1 MIVPVGRDGWQE
13 WWREWYIGRGTEV
26 RIPLLLSARPN
37 RDKVKS
43 SYVSMKNAVIR
54 PLLVLVCVLSASASL
69 SAQNPAP
76 SQPAPPQPAPQTQT
90 PPAQPADGQ
99 NPAAPQLQQRGPDG
113 EPVQNGDQGQFT
125 IKVPVN
131 EVYLEFAVTD
141 KHGHFIRDLQQ
152 NQFALLDDHKAPAQ
166 VFSFTQQ
173 TNLPLRV
180 GILIDT
186 STSIRQRFQF
196 EQQAATSFL
205 LEILRP
211 ASDKAFVEGFDVV
224 PDYKQGWTNNVDAL
238 TAGIQGLRPGGGTAL
253 YDAVYSAC
261 RDKLLTSRGAEPVR
275 KAIVLVSDGD
285 DNQSHAYLEDAIKE
299 CQRAETI
306 VYAISTNV
314 SPSRDRGDD
323 ILEKIAVATG
333 GKAFFPTRIE
343 DMGNSFGEIQE
354 ELRSQYAL
362 VYKPA
367 DFMANGAFRPIY
379 LYCLDRRYTVRV
391 REGYFAPKG

>member
-1 MIVPVGRDGWQE
+1 MVLACAL
-13 WWREWYIGRGTEV
+13 GTAN
-26 RIPLLLSARPN
+26 LL
-37 RDKVKS
+37 
-43 SYVSMKNAVIR
+43 
-54 PLLVLVCVLSASASL
+54 
-69 SAQNPAP
+69 AQTTEAPATAP
-76 SQPAPPQPAPQTQT
+76 STEQKQTAPAL
-90 PPAQPADGQ
+90 PPAQNNQSAPDQQQPPASG
-99 NPAAPQLQQRGPDG
+99 A
-113 EPVQNGDQGQFT
+113 QGQQQGGSNEPFT
-125 IKVPVN
+125 IRQLVN

-141 KHGHFIRDLQQ
+141 KHGHFIKDLQQ
-152 NQFALLDDHKAPAQ
+152 SQFALLDDHKAPAQ
-166 VFSFTQQ
+166 VYSFTQQ

-186 STSIRQRFQF
+186 STSIRTRFQF
-196 EQQAATSFL
+196 EQQAATAFL

-211 ASDKAFVEGFDVV
+211 QSDKAFIEGFDVT
-224 PDYKQGWTNNVDAL
+224 PDYRQDWTNNVDAL
-238 TAGIQGLRPGGGTAL
+238 TAGVQGLRSGGGTAL

-261 RDKLLTSRGAEPVR
+261 RDKLLTSRGQEPVR

-306 VYAISTNV
+306 IYAISTDV
-314 SPSRDRGDD
+314 SPTRDRGDE
-323 ILEKIAVATG
+323 ILEKMSLATG
-333 GKAFFPTRIE
+333 GKAFFPPKIE
-343 DMGNSFGEIQE
+343 DMASSFSAIQE

-367 DFMANGAFRPIY
+367 DFTANGAFRPIY